1 MLANQI
7 GYYSLTLGLLFSFL
21 ICGISIKDFNNKNK
35 KVDQNI
41 LTLSF
46 LQLTFVIVSFLSL
59 ILSFIKSDFSNETVF
74 NNSHTAKPL
83 FYKIAGTWGNHEG
96 SLLLWLLVLTLFI
109 FLFLI
114 KSRQQPKKYRI
125 LTLLFQ
131 QIIIIGFFLFVLLTS
146 NPFNYLFPIP
156 AEGLGL
162 NPILQDPALAI
173 HPPILYL
180 GYVGTS
186 IIFSSALAAVTQNY
200 ISKEWGQHIKKWVL
214 VSWFFLTIG
223 IMLGSI
229 WAYYELGWG
238 GFWFWDPVEN
248 VSLMPWLTLTALLH
262 CIVVLERRAAL
273 TSWVVIL
280 SITTFTLSMCGTFLV
295 RSGILNSV
303 HTFANDPARGIFIL
317 IFLFALIVLSVGIFF
332 IFHKENN
339 KSSNNFFWLSKETS
353 ILINNWF
360 MMYFL
365 SVVLIGTVYPIF
377 LDVISSEKISV
388 GPPFYQKLIVPFL
401 IPFLF
406 FMSLGPKL
414 KWIKSKIENKKS
426 IIINFIISAML
437 AFFIIKNLTTDLLFY
452 TVLVS
457 AAFFLFFTTLR
468 ELFIKKLKD
477 ISQTIAHLGF
487 SLLILSILFN
497 SILSS
502 ETITNIRI
510 GEKYN
515 YSKGEIFFKKIEEK
529 KESNF
534 NSIVA
539 HFEIVDLNGKIVEL
553 KPEIRIYNQPII
565 ITSEADI
572 KTTLLEDKFLVMNL
586 VKGKEYFNI
595 RYQIKPFMVWIWIS
609 VLLISFGGLISL
621 FKKKNEK

>member
-7 GYYSLTLGLLFSFL
+7 GYYSLILGLLFSVL
-21 ICGISIKDFNNKNK
+21 LCGVSIKDFGSNK
-35 KVDQNI
+35 KNINQNI
-41 LTLSF
+41 LSLTF
-46 LQLTFVIVSFLSL
+46 LQLVFVIMSFLSL
-59 ILSFIKSDFSNETVF
+59 IISFINSDFSNEIVF
-74 NNSHTAKPL
+74 NNSHTTKPL
-83 FYKIAGTWGNHEG
+83 FYKISGTWGNHEG

-114 KSRQQPKKYRI
+114 KSREQPKKYRI

-131 QIIIIGFFLFVLLTS
+131 QIIIIGFFLFILMTS

-156 AEGLGL
+156 NEGLGL

-186 IIFSSALAAVTQNY
+186 IIFSSSLAAVMQNY
-200 ISKEWGQHIKKWVL
+200 VSKQWGQHIKKWVL
-214 VSWFFLTIG
+214 VSWIFLTIG

-262 CIVVLERRAAL
+262 CIVVLESRAEL

-317 IFLFALIVLSVGIFF
+317 VFLFVLIVLSLGIFF
-332 IFHKENN
+332 IFHRVNN

-401 IPFLF
+401 IPFLL
-406 FMSLGPKL
+406 FMSLGPRL
-414 KWIKSKIENKKS
+414 RWIKSKIENKSSLIITFAISS
-426 IIINFIISAML
+426 IL
-437 AFFIIKNLTTDLLFY
+437 TFFIIKNLTTDLLFY
-452 TVLVS
+452 TVLIS
-457 AAFFLFFTTLR
+457 AAFFLFFTTLK
-468 ELFIKKLKD
+468 ELLLKKFNN
-477 ISQTIAHLGF
+477 ISQTSAHFGF

-502 ETITNIRI
+502 EIITNIKV

-515 YSKGEIFFKKIEEK
+515 YKKGEIFFKKIEEK

-534 NSIVA
+534 NSIIGY
-539 HFEIVDLNGKIVEL
+539 FEIKDENGKIIKL
-553 KPEIRIYNQPII
+553 KPEIRIYNQPVV

-572 KTTLLEDKFLVMNL
+572 KTTLVEDNFLVMNL
-586 VKGKEYFNI
+586 VKGNDYFNI
-595 RYQIKPFMVWIWIS
+595 RYQVKSFMIWIWIS

-621 FKKKNEK
+621 VNTKYEK